1 MVSSFI
7 YKLFSF
13 LPMSTK
19 VRILDKIDLRTH
31 LDYKIPIPLKFHS
44 SWSYYRR
51 NCCRKEPE
59 TIDWLENTLRE
70 DDVFLD
76 IGANVGAYSYI
87 AASIMKKGTVLCV
100 EPSFSTFKTLC
111 DNILHLKESFKDVA
125 FIPFY
130 NALGDNEC
138 MIDFNFSSIS
148 SGAGRHGG
156 DSYEA
161 SLKTTSIKLDT
172 LIKQFELPNPTVV
185 KIDVDGPELDVIKG
199 ASQTFTDNSVRSVL
213 VEVDNE
219 NSEAVNNLMYR
230 YEFTIFSSHPRGEN
244 ENRVYIKKI

>member
-1 MVSSFI
+1 MISNFI
-7 YKLFSF
+7 YKLFSI
-13 LPMSTK
+13 LPISTK
-19 VRILDKIDLRTH
+19 VRILDKIDLSTH
-31 LDYKIPIPLKFHS
+31 LDYKIPIPIKIHS

-59 TIDWLENTLRE
+59 TVDWLENTLRE

-87 AASIMKKGTVLCV
+87 AASIMSKGSVLCV

-111 DNILHLKESFKDVA
+111 DNILHLEESFKDVA

-130 NALGDNEC
+130 NALGDKEC

-161 SLKTTSIKLDT
+161 SLKTTAIKLDT

-185 KIDVDGPELDVIKG
+185 KIDVDGPELNVIQG
-199 ASQTFTDNSVRSVL
+199 AYETFTGKSVRSVL
-213 VEVDNE
+213 IEVDNE
-219 NSEAVNNLMYR
+219 NSEGVNHLMYS
-230 YEFTIFSSHPRGEN
+230 YGFTILSSHPRGDT
-244 ENRVYIKKI
+244 ENRIYIKKS